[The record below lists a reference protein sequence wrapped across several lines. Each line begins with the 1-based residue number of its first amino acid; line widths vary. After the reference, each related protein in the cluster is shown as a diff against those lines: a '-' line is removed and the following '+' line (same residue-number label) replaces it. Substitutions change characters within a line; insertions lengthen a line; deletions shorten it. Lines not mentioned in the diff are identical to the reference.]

1 MCLPA
6 FPPASYQTDHTP
18 ESLRSPNAFSPGR
31 YRLATHPTNQP
42 GGRSRKRG
50 SGLKKSG
57 CLKKKKNASHWRRR
71 GMTSVKQSGLHNVDA
86 EAISPRIACYESLFS
101 PEHPALSASWGNVFW
116 LRGAGALP
124 CIPFSF
130 RPPAHMR
137 AAIQAA
143 SIRIWTLEMWS
154 Q

>member
-101 PEHPALSASWGNVFW
+101 PRTPCLIRKLGKCILATWRGSFALHSLLF
-116 LRGAGALP
+116 
-124 CIPFSF
+124 
-130 RPPAHMR
+130 PPARPHACCNTSCQYTYMDP
-137 AAIQAA
+137 
-143 SIRIWTLEMWS
+143 
-154 Q
+154 